1 MKKILLSIV
10 ALCCTVV
17 AGAQSTDQI
26 SAILQNGEETT
37 VYYGQDA
44 LKSALSV
51 AVDGSVITLSS
62 GIFNNPGVIN
72 KNITIYG
79 IGWEMD
85 ADGVIPT
92 TIKGLDYQTGS
103 DETSLQD
110 ILLEGVYV
118 NGNINVKQTNGMIV
132 RKSRFDNFNVNGNN
146 AKNIIVT
153 QCYGGG
159 VSCGNYDV
167 NGLTFSNC
175 YLTSRVSNV
184 KVGSLVLFDHCIMTY
199 SYSYN
204 WNDYSHSRATYTN
217 CIITHRG
224 GSTDIITAGATAKY
238 CVFVVEGLNAN
249 VLSENNKF
257 SVDINNIFS
266 DGGTGVDY
274 ATDRT
279 FTLADQDTYKGN
291 DNKPIGIYDWVKT
304 PAIPYVKNLDAT
316 VDGTDLKVNY
326 DAGVKTATPATT
338 SPTD

>member
-1 MKKILLSIV
+1 MKKILILIV

-44 LKSALSV
+44 LKSAYT
-51 AVDGSVITLSS
+51 AAQDGGVITLSS
-62 GIFNNPGVIN
+62 GIFNNPGAIS

-79 IGWEMD
+79 IGWEKD
-85 ADGVIPT
+85 TDGVIPT
-92 TIKGLDYQTGS
+92 TIKGLDYQTG
-103 DETSLQD
+103 DDATSLHN
-110 ILLEGVYV
+110 IVLEGVFV
-118 NGNINVKQTNGMIV
+118 DGTINVRQTDGMIV
-132 RKSRFDNFNVNGNN
+132 RKSRFNTFNVNGNN
-146 AKNIIVT
+146 AKNITVT
-153 QCYGGG
+153 QCYGGNVG
-159 VSCGNYDV
+159 CGNVDV
-167 NGLTFSNC
+167 YGLTFTNC
-175 YLTSRVSNV
+175 YLTGRVTNV

-199 SYSYN
+199 SNSYN

-217 CIITHRG
+217 SIITHRG

-238 CVFVVEGLNAN
+238 CIFVVDGLNAN

-291 DNKPIGIYDWVKT
+291 DNKPIGINDWVKI
-304 PAIPYVKNLDAT
+304 PAIPYVKNLNAT

-326 DAGVKTATPATT
+326 QAGVR
-338 SPTD
+338 

>member
-10 ALCCTVV
+10 ALCCMVV

-44 LKSALSV
+44 LKSAYT
-51 AVDGSVITLSS
+51 AAQDGGVITLSS
-62 GIFNNPGVIN
+62 GIFNNPGAIS

-79 IGWEMD
+79 IGWEKD
-85 ADGVIPT
+85 TDGVIPT
-92 TIKGLDYQTGS
+92 TIKGLDYQTG
-103 DETSLQD
+103 DDATSLHN
-110 ILLEGVYV
+110 IVLEGVFV
-118 NGNINVKQTNGMIV
+118 DGTINVRQTDGMIV
-132 RKSRFDNFNVNGNN
+132 RKSRFNTFNVNGNN
-146 AKNIIVT
+146 AKNISVT
-153 QCYGGG
+153 QCYGGNVG
-159 VSCGNYDV
+159 CGNVDV
-167 NGLTFSNC
+167 YGLTFTNC
-175 YLTSRVSNV
+175 YLTGRVTNV

-199 SYSYN
+199 SNSYN

-217 CIITHRG
+217 SIITHRG

-238 CVFVVEGLNAN
+238 CIFVVDGLNAN

-291 DNKPIGIYDWVKT
+291 DNKPIGINDWVKI
-304 PAIPYVKNLDAT
+304 PAIPYVKNLNAT

-326 DAGVKTATPATT
+326 QAGVR
-338 SPTD
+338 

>member
-26 SAILQNGEETT
+26 SAILQKGEQTT
-37 VYYGQDA
+37 IYYGQDA
-44 LKSALSV
+44 LKN
-51 AVDGSVITLSS
+51 AVNASEDGSVITLSS
-62 GIFNNPGVIN
+62 GIFNDPGAVQKSISV
-72 KNITIYG
+72 YG
-79 IGWEMD
+79 IGWETD

-92 TIKGLDYQTGS
+92 TINSLTFQTGN
-103 DETSLQD
+103 DETTLNN
-110 ILLEGVYV
+110 IVLEGVYV
-118 NGNINVKQTNGMIV
+118 KTINVKQTDGMII
-132 RKSRFDNFNVNGNN
+132 RKSRFDSFNVNGNN
-146 AKNIIVT
+146 AKNITVT

-159 VSCGNYDV
+159 VGCGNVDIY
-167 NGLTFSNC
+167 GLTFTNC
-175 YLTSRVSNV
+175 YLTGRVTNV
-184 KVGSLVLFDHCIMTY
+184 SVGSLVLFDHCIMTY

-217 CIITHRG
+217 SIITHRG

-238 CVFVVEGLNAN
+238 CIFVVDGLNAN

-291 DNKPIGIYDWVKT
+291 DNKPIGINDWVKI
-304 PAIPYVKNLDAT
+304 PAIPYVKNLNAT
-316 VDGTDLKVNY
+316 VDGTELKVNY
-326 DAGVKTATPATT
+326 QAGVR
-338 SPTD
+338 

>member
-44 LKSALSV
+44 LKSAYT
-51 AVDGSVITLSS
+51 AAQDGGVITLSS
-62 GIFNNPGVIN
+62 GIFNNPGAIS

-79 IGWEMD
+79 IGWEKD
-85 ADGVIPT
+85 TDGVIPT
-92 TIKGLDYQTGS
+92 TIKGLDYQTG
-103 DETSLQD
+103 DDATSLHN
-110 ILLEGVYV
+110 IVLEGVFV
-118 NGNINVKQTNGMIV
+118 DGTINVRQTDGMIV
-132 RKSRFDNFNVNGNN
+132 RKSRFNTFNVNGNN
-146 AKNIIVT
+146 AKNITVT
-153 QCYGGG
+153 QCYGGNVG
-159 VSCGNYDV
+159 CGNVDV
-167 NGLTFSNC
+167 YSLTFTNC
-175 YLTSRVSNV
+175 YLTGRVTNV

-199 SYSYN
+199 SNSYN

-217 CIITHRG
+217 SIITHRG

-238 CVFVVEGLNAN
+238 CIFVVDGLNAN

-291 DNKPIGIYDWVKT
+291 DNKPIGINDWVKI
-304 PAIPYVKNLDAT
+304 PAIPYVKNLNAT

-326 DAGVKTATPATT
+326 QAGVR
-338 SPTD
+338 

>member
-44 LKSALSV
+44 LKSAYT
-51 AVDGSVITLSS
+51 AAQDGGVITLSS
-62 GIFNNPGVIN
+62 GIFNNPGAIS

-79 IGWEMD
+79 IGWEKD
-85 ADGVIPT
+85 TDGVIPT
-92 TIKGLDYQTGS
+92 TIKGLDYQTG
-103 DETSLQD
+103 DDATSLHN
-110 ILLEGVYV
+110 IVLEGVFV
-118 NGNINVKQTNGMIV
+118 DGTINVRQTDGMIV
-132 RKSRFDNFNVNGNN
+132 RKSRFNTFNVNGNN
-146 AKNIIVT
+146 ARNITVT
-153 QCYGGG
+153 QCYGGNVG
-159 VSCGNYDV
+159 CGNVDV
-167 NGLTFSNC
+167 YSLTFTNC
-175 YLTSRVSNV
+175 YLTGRVTNV

-199 SYSYN
+199 SNSYN

-217 CIITHRG
+217 SIITHRG

-238 CVFVVEGLNAN
+238 CIFVVDGLNAN

-279 FTLADQDTYKGN
+279 FTLVDQDTYKGN
-291 DNKPIGIYDWVKT
+291 DNKPIGINDWVKI
-304 PAIPYVKNLDAT
+304 PAIPYVKNLNAT

-326 DAGVKTATPATT
+326 QAGVR
-338 SPTD
+338 

>member
-44 LKSALSV
+44 LKSAYT
-51 AVDGSVITLSS
+51 AAQDGGVITLSS
-62 GIFNNPGVIN
+62 GIFNNPGAIS
-72 KNITIYG
+72 KNIAIYG
-79 IGWEMD
+79 IGWEKD
-85 ADGVIPT
+85 TDGVIPT
-92 TIKGLDYQTGS
+92 TIKGLDYQTG
-103 DETSLQD
+103 DDATSLHN
-110 ILLEGVYV
+110 IVLEGVFV
-118 NGNINVKQTNGMIV
+118 DGTINVRQTDGMIV
-132 RKSRFDNFNVNGNN
+132 RKSRFNTFNVNGNN
-146 AKNIIVT
+146 AKNITVT
-153 QCYGGG
+153 QCYGGNVG
-159 VSCGNYDV
+159 CGNVDV
-167 NGLTFSNC
+167 YGLTFTNC
-175 YLTSRVSNV
+175 YLTGRVTNV

-199 SYSYN
+199 SNSYN

-217 CIITHRG
+217 SIITHRG

-238 CVFVVEGLNAN
+238 CIFVVDGLNAN

-257 SVDINNIFS
+257 SVDMNNIFS

-291 DNKPIGIYDWVKT
+291 DNKPIGINDWVKI
-304 PAIPYVKNLDAT
+304 PAIPYVKNLNAT

-326 DAGVKTATPATT
+326 QAGVR
-338 SPTD
+338 

>member
-44 LKSALSV
+44 LKSAYT
-51 AVDGSVITLSS
+51 AAQDGGVITLSS
-62 GIFNNPGVIN
+62 GIFNNPGAIS

-79 IGWEMD
+79 IGWEKD
-85 ADGVIPT
+85 TDGVIPT
-92 TIKGLDYQTGS
+92 TIKGLDYQTG
-103 DETSLQD
+103 DDATSLHN
-110 ILLEGVYV
+110 IVLEGVFV
-118 NGNINVKQTNGMIV
+118 DGTINVRQTDGMIV
-132 RKSRFDNFNVNGNN
+132 RKSRFNTFNVNGNN
-146 AKNIIVT
+146 AKNISVT
-153 QCYGGG
+153 QCYGGNVG
-159 VSCGNYDV
+159 CGNVDV
-167 NGLTFSNC
+167 YGLTFTNC
-175 YLTSRVSNV
+175 YLTGRVTNV

-199 SYSYN
+199 SNSYN

-217 CIITHRG
+217 SIITHRG
-224 GSTDIITAGATAKY
+224 GSTEIITAGATAKY
-238 CVFVVEGLNAN
+238 CIFVVGGLNAN
-249 VLSENNKF
+249 VLSENNMF

-291 DNKPIGIYDWVKT
+291 DNKPIGINDWVKI
-304 PAIPYVKNLDAT
+304 PAIPYVKNLNAT

-326 DAGVKTATPATT
+326 QAGVR
-338 SPTD
+338 

>member
-44 LKSALSV
+44 LKSAYT
-51 AVDGSVITLSS
+51 AAQDGGVITLSS
-62 GIFNNPGVIN
+62 GIFNNPGAIS

-79 IGWEMD
+79 IGWEKD
-85 ADGVIPT
+85 TDGVIPT
-92 TIKGLDYQTGS
+92 TIKGLDYQTG
-103 DETSLQD
+103 DDATSLHN
-110 ILLEGVYV
+110 IVLEGVFV
-118 NGNINVKQTNGMIV
+118 DGTINVRQTDGMIV
-132 RKSRFDNFNVNGNN
+132 RKSRFNTFNVNGNN
-146 AKNIIVT
+146 AKNITVT
-153 QCYGGG
+153 QCYGGNVG
-159 VSCGNYDV
+159 CGNVDV
-167 NGLTFSNC
+167 YGLTFTNC
-175 YLTSRVSNV
+175 YLTGRVTNV

-199 SYSYN
+199 SNSYN

-217 CIITHRG
+217 SIITHRG

-238 CVFVVEGLNAN
+238 CIFVVDGLNAN

-257 SVDINNIFS
+257 NVDINNIFS
-266 DGGTGVDY
+266 DGGSGVDY

-291 DNKPIGIYDWVKT
+291 DNKPIGINDWVKI
-304 PAIPYVKNLDAT
+304 PAIPYVKNLNAT

-326 DAGVKTATPATT
+326 QAGVR
-338 SPTD
+338 

>member
-26 SAILQNGEETT
+26 SAILQKGEQTT
-37 VYYGQDA
+37 IYYGQDA
-44 LKSALSV
+44 LKN
-51 AVDGSVITLSS
+51 AVNASEDGSVITLSS
-62 GIFNNPGVIN
+62 GIFNDPGAVQKSISV
-72 KNITIYG
+72 YG
-79 IGWEMD
+79 IGWETD

-92 TIKGLDYQTGS
+92 TINSLTFQTGN
-103 DETSLQD
+103 DETTLNN
-110 ILLEGVYV
+110 IVLEGVYV
-118 NGNINVKQTNGMIV
+118 KTINVKQTDGMII
-132 RKSRFDNFNVNGNN
+132 RKSRFDSFNVNGNN
-146 AKNIIVT
+146 AKNITVT
-153 QCYGGG
+153 QCYGGNVG
-159 VSCGNYDV
+159 CGNVDV
-167 NGLTFSNC
+167 YGLTFTNC
-175 YLTSRVSNV
+175 YLTGRVTNV

-217 CIITHRG
+217 SIITHRG

-238 CVFVVEGLNAN
+238 CIFVVDGLNAN

-291 DNKPIGIYDWVKT
+291 DNKPIGINDWVKI
-304 PAIPYVKNLDAT
+304 PAIPYVKNLNAT
-316 VDGTDLKVNY
+316 VDGTELKVNY
-326 DAGVKTATPATT
+326 QAGVR
-338 SPTD
+338 

>member
-1 MKKILLSIV
+1 MKKILILIV

-44 LKSALSV
+44 LKSAYT
-51 AVDGSVITLSS
+51 AAQDGGVITLSS
-62 GIFNNPGVIN
+62 GIFNNPGAIS

-79 IGWEMD
+79 IGWEKD
-85 ADGVIPT
+85 TDGVIPT
-92 TIKGLDYQTGS
+92 TIKGLDYQTG
-103 DETSLQD
+103 DDATSLHN
-110 ILLEGVYV
+110 IVLEGVFV
-118 NGNINVKQTNGMIV
+118 DGTINVRQTDGMIV
-132 RKSRFDNFNVNGNN
+132 RKSRFNTFNVNGNN
-146 AKNIIVT
+146 AKNITVT
-153 QCYGGG
+153 QCYGGNVG
-159 VSCGNYDV
+159 CGNVDV
-167 NGLTFSNC
+167 YGLTFTNC
-175 YLTSRVSNV
+175 YLTGRVTSV

-199 SYSYN
+199 SNSYN

-217 CIITHRG
+217 SIITHRG

-238 CVFVVEGLNAN
+238 CIFVVDGLNAN

-257 SVDINNIFS
+257 NVDINNIFS

-291 DNKPIGIYDWVKT
+291 DNKPIGINDWVKI
-304 PAIPYVKNLDAT
+304 PAIPYVKNLNAT

-326 DAGVKTATPATT
+326 QAGVR
-338 SPTD
+338 